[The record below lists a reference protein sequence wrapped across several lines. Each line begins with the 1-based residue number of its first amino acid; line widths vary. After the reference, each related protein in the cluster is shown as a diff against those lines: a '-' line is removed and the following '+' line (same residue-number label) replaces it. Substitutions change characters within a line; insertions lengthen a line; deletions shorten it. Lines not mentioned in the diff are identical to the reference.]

1 MAKNDKYI
9 QALIESIKKKEQ
21 GAAIPTYDPAKQA
34 EGLERRLEGSG
45 VTAEKRDSRN
55 FVEKALNLTPKQN
68 VLFDIFE
75 IINRPQQMLFQGIKA
90 GQEGEDVG
98 KAIRKGFGGV
108 GEDVRF
114 KEILQNAGMED
125 SGKDIGAD
133 DIFGFVGDVLVDPI
147 DLALVVAIPFTG
159 GASGAALAAKKG
171 IQAADSAVDAYKAAN
186 TAFDLAKA
194 AGKLDDAADLAKATK
209 SLEKTRKLAEAAV
222 EKKKLWENL
231 DVAAKNLTEL
241 RAASKQSGKVDGLAD
256 AFDAYKKAVKP
267 LKKRM
272 TPLEYTFK
280 QAKGGIKKSI
290 NLADNGITGVLSKLD
305 GKIHELQVNKVQS
318 AVTPEVAEK
327 LVDSFEA
334 VRPWST
340 KYKDMKVAFNSIFD
354 AAKALPDGLWN
365 KTKEITGS
373 RKQAIARM
381 TKLNQLNIDEI
392 VKVAKVTGRDP
403 KDIQTMLMR
412 AYEYEKYNPTTKLA
426 DLFDLDY
433 ITNNP
438 MTDDNFKLFKDYI
451 YESLKSEN
459 GVSKYAYNQIDA
471 LFEKRTLEN
480 GVEAWFVRPDKT
492 NLPYTKDMLKDMK
505 KYMDDSIKGFEKA
518 DVRIEKL
525 QKRISEIEEIRNKA
539 ADEILATAGRYIQD
553 ADGTV
558 KVVLTTDE
566 VADLKKL
573 GINFKEGSA
582 VSHDQALK
590 AINGRIKKT
599 TEKIK
604 SIDEVKVV
612 EPANVGYH
620 RGDLGKAE
628 TMTQQYG
635 NSRGTGHFGTG
646 TYFTGT
652 DSLAGSRIYGTRPL
666 KKVNFDNY
674 KLYKPKNE
682 YQGLETH
689 KFLKKINAV
698 YDVEDLKKLD
708 AVDAKYIIDPTI
720 PTEKYQEALDKVKE
734 TLKKYKKLSEKGLT
748 PEEKLWIA
756 EGRMSNSNMYNII
769 KDKDSLSTVFMK
781 ALGFEGVD
789 VRHIK
794 ELDDST
800 FGSVIYDL
808 RKADD
813 ITDAAKI
820 KIGKKLYEPEDA
832 KKYLNE
838 FNEKLNAAKTKLEAD
853 KVKYGE
859 VAKKANM
866 KTTKLQTKLD
876 DVRKTRPNTAFENE
890 IKASRYYSDNDIK
903 EVTDFFDINKS
914 AEMAELKA
922 NFAKRYDAM
931 YEDLN
936 AVMGVALTDKFDAG
950 YLRHVK
956 SNEMRKFLD
965 ELDSS
970 GKAFLKKT
978 AIVGDT
984 NKFKGRAF
992 QMSAY
997 EANMVGREIQRNLLD
1012 NAKLSDEI
1020 KEIVTE
1026 ASVIDMFEEDASKS
1040 IWDFISKGTDVI
1052 EKGQK
1057 IEAVMSSSLRGG
1069 TASLW
1074 DENLLKPFK
1083 SMAEVDN
1090 ATQQVINSREIID
1103 KLQELAFTFKDED
1116 LMTELAKELGKS
1128 EQIVIDK
1135 NLYNLISFNTSKD
1148 INSFADSMVKIIDS
1162 TNTMFKKFKLLSP
1175 GFQIRNL
1182 VGNMTNI
1189 LLAGV
1194 NPLKILDN
1202 NVLAHR
1208 ILSQGDDLLM
1218 KRAKGIPL
1226 SAGETQMLDM
1236 FEEFTRKGFDQV
1248 FGAGNIENLASV
1260 YDIPDDIMKVM
1271 RGEAKTNNVLKRA
1284 MAFNGRMNEVV
1295 DRQFRMSAFIYAKQ
1309 NPEILARVGVA
1320 TPEDFVRKVLFDP
1333 NDLSKVERQYL
1344 KRLIPFYTFT
1354 KKNLAYQMRNVWDN
1368 PNRYNKL
1375 MKSVD
1380 ASWKMIG
1387 IDPKEDVEQY
1397 KRENMWIPVFVN
1409 QNGEYKALKA
1419 NLPVGDFA
1427 EFLSDPFKKVV
1438 SSTAPVIRS
1447 PFEMTM
1453 NTQAF
1458 TGMPIQEF
1466 KGQRGYQIPWVS
1478 RKVEYGLSQLG
1489 LDVPIAAGTDI
1500 VQGVG
1505 QIAGGDVGGGIE
1517 KAIGRSF
1524 LSSGS
1529 VEKARLSR
1537 DYDRLNELR
1546 DLMKYYKQEGVKI
1559 LTLDEIESMQQ
1570 QKSQTILQRIR
1581 ALGRT

>member
-1 MAKNDKYI
+1 MAQNDKYI
-9 QALIESIKKKEQ
+9 QSLIESIKKKEQ
-21 GAAIPTYDPAKQA
+21 GAIKPTYDPAKQA

-55 FVEKALNLTPKQN
+55 FIEKALNLTPKQN

-108 GEDVRF
+108 GKEVQF

-147 DLALVVAIPFTG
+147 DLALVVATPFTG

-194 AGKLDDAADLAKATK
+194 AGKLDNAADLAKATK
-209 SLEKTRKLAEAAV
+209 SLEKARVLANKANET
-222 EKKKLWENL
+222 KKLWQNL
-231 DVAAKNLTEL
+231 DVAAKNLNDI
-241 RAASKQSGKVDGLAD
+241 RASVKSGGSVDGLAD
-256 AFDAYKKAVKP
+256 AFDAYKKALQP

-272 TPLEYTFK
+272 TPLEYVFK
-280 QAKGGIKKSI
+280 QTKGGIKKSV
-290 NLADNGITGVLSKLD
+290 NLIDNGVTGVLSKLD
-305 GKIHELQVNKVQS
+305 GKIHELQVNKVQG
-318 AVTPEVAEK
+318 AITPEVADN
-327 LVDSFEA
+327 LVKSFEA
-334 VRPWST
+334 IRPWST

-373 RKQAIARM
+373 RKQAMARM
-381 TKLNQLNIDEI
+381 VKLNQLNVDEI
-392 VKVAKVTGRDP
+392 QKVAKVTGV
-403 KDIQTMLMR
+403 KAQDIQTMLMR
-412 AYEYEKYNPTTKLA
+412 AYELERYNPTTKLA

-438 MTDDNFKLFKDYI
+438 MTDGNFKAFKDYI
-451 YESLKSEN
+451 YDALKNEN
-459 GVSKYAYNQIDA
+459 GYSKYSYNQIDE
-471 LFEKRTLEN
+471 LFQKRTLEN
-480 GVEAWFVRPDKT
+480 GVEAWFVRPDIK
-492 NLPYTKDMLKDMK
+492 NQSYIKAMLKDMR
-505 KYMDDSIKGFEKA
+505 KYMDDSVKGFEKA
-518 DVRIEKL
+518 DIRIDKL
-525 QKRISEIEEIRNKA
+525 QKRIAEVENIRNAA
-539 ADEILATAGRYIQD
+539 ADEILATAGRYVQD
-553 ADGTV
+553 ADGNV

-573 GINFKEGSA
+573 GINFKEGS
-582 VSHDQALK
+582 VITHDQALK
-590 AINGRIKKT
+590 AVNGRIKKT

-604 SIDEVKVV
+604 EISPKVNYTDLKDEAAKMVLPDGKPDLAEMGKRGRTFLPDDETQKVINKKV
-612 EPANVGYH
+612 AAKWGTEDVTSDVIKKRLDNNGGITVIN
-620 RGDLGKAE
+620 GKAIDADKGFQVAYDKTKE
-628 TMTQQYG
+628 VPVDTIDDVLKYVKENNVESYG
-635 NSRGTGHFGTG
+635 VWYN
-646 TYFTGT
+646 
-652 DSLAGSRIYGTRPL
+652 D
-666 KKVNFDNY
+666 
-674 KLYKPKNE
+674 
-682 YQGLETH
+682 
-689 KFLKKINAV
+689 KINKYVIDTTSTYTDDA
-698 YDVEDLKKLD
+698 YAAAAAGLFGKQDAIMSWADL
-708 AVDAKYIIDPTI
+708 AKGGQAFPT
-720 PTEKYQEALDKVKE
+720 PDEFANTFVK
-734 TLKKYKKLSEKGLT
+734 S
-748 PEEKLWIA
+748 
-756 EGRMSNSNMYNII
+756 
-769 KDKDSLSTVFMK
+769 D
-781 ALGFEGVD
+781 
-789 VRHIK
+789 
-794 ELDDST
+794 
-800 FGSVIYDL
+800 
-808 RKADD
+808 
-813 ITDAAKI
+813 KI

-832 KKYLNE
+832 KKYLNQ
-838 FNEKLNAAKTKLEAD
+838 FNDKLNATKAKLEAD
-853 KVKYGE
+853 KLKYGK
-859 VAKKANM
+859 VAKDANL
-866 KTTKLQTKLD
+866 KTTKLQSKLD
-876 DVRKTRPNTAFENE
+876 ELRKTRPNTDFENE
-890 IKASRYYSDNDIK
+890 IKASRYYSDNDIR
-903 EVTDFFDINKS
+903 EVTDFFDVNKS
-914 AEMAELKA
+914 PEMAELKA

-936 AVMGVALTDKFDAG
+936 AVMGVVLTDKFDAG

-956 SNEMRKFLD
+956 TNEMRKFLD
-965 ELDSS
+965 ELDGS

-984 NKFKGRAF
+984 NKFRGRAF

-997 EANMVGREIQRNLLD
+997 EANMVSKEIQLNILE
-1012 NAKLSDEI
+1012 NAKLSDEV
-1020 KEIVTE
+1020 KAIVTE
-1026 ASVIDMFEEDASKS
+1026 ASVIDMFEEDAATS

-1057 IEAVMSSSLRGG
+1057 IEAVMSASLRGG

-1083 SMAEVDN
+1083 SMKDVDN

-1103 KLQELAFTFKDED
+1103 KLNDLAFTFKDEE
-1116 LMTELAKELGKS
+1116 LMKALAQELGKS
-1128 EQIVIDK
+1128 EQLVIDK

-1162 TNTMFKKFKLLSP
+1162 TNKMFKKYKLLSP

-1226 SAGETQMLDM
+1226 SAGETQMLDL

-1260 YDIPDDIMKVM
+1260 YDIPEDIMKAM
-1271 RGEAKTNNVLKRA
+1271 RAKEKPKGLKRL
-1284 MAFNGRMNEVV
+1284 MEFNGRMNEYV

-1354 KKNLAYQMRNVWDN
+1354 KKNLAYQMSNVWDN

-1387 IDPKEDVEQY
+1387 IDPKEEVEQY

-1409 QNGEYKALKA
+1409 KNGEYKALKA

-1466 KGQRGYQIPWVS
+1466 KGQRGYQIPWAS

-1489 LDVPIAAGTDI
+1489 LDVPIAAATDI
-1500 VQGVG
+1500 AQGVG
-1505 QIAGGDVGGGIE
+1505 QVAGGDVGGGIE

-1529 VEKARLSR
+1529 VEKAKLSR

-1546 DLMKYYKQEGVKI
+1546 DLMKYYKQEGVRI
-1559 LTLDEIESMQQ
+1559 LTLDEIESLQQ